1 MPSMRARWPPCKRSF
16 TLALFAVAM
25 CASLVACQV
34 SVTSAQL
41 DNDNPIRPIAPP
53 PYGMEEF
60 FKEAPQQPVPSRA
73 RLGRWLFYDKRLSSE
88 GTVSCATCHQPAHAF
103 SEPTAVST
111 GIGGRRGS
119 RKAPSIINLA
129 ARTILPDTPDNDRGQ
144 KFFWDGRATSL
155 ESQVLVPI
163 ADPKEMG
170 LEHQAMIERL
180 SAIPG
185 YGPYFREAFGSETLT
200 RDHVAAALADY
211 VRTRVSGNAPFDRW
225 YYGRDPR
232 AVSEEAARGSEIF
245 FFNGRCAMCHAGF
258 NFSDGRFH
266 NLGVGWNP
274 TSQTFA
280 DEGRAVVTHAARDRG
295 AFKTP
300 GLRDVSKHAPYMHDG
315 SLATL
320 RDVVEFYNRGGVP
333 NPMQSGRIRPLRL
346 TARDVDALVAFLH
359 TLDGEGYADRPPRY
373 FPR

>member
-1 MPSMRARWPPCKRSF
+1 MRSF
-16 TLALFAVAM
+16 TVAFFILAM
-25 CASLVACQV
+25 CASLVACRV
-34 SVTSAQL
+34 GLTSAQL

-53 PYGMEEF
+53 PYGMEEL
-60 FKEAPQQPVPSRA
+60 FKEAPQQPVPPRA
-73 RLGRWLFYDKRLSSE
+73 RLGRWLFYDKRLSSD

-129 ARTILPDTPDNDRGQ
+129 ARTILPDTPDSDRGQ

-163 ADPKEMG
+163 ADPNEMG
-170 LEHQAMIERL
+170 LAHQAMIERL

-185 YGPYFREAFGSETLT
+185 YRPYFREAFGSETLT

-232 AVSEEAARGSEIF
+232 AVSEEAQHGSEIF

-280 DEGRAVVTHAARDRG
+280 DEGRALVTHAARDRG

-300 GLRDVSKHAPYMHDG
+300 GLRDVSKHAPYMHGG

-333 NPMQSGRIRPLRL
+333 NPMQSGRIRPLGL

-359 TLDGEGYADRPPRY
+359 ALDGEGYADRPPRY

>member
-1 MPSMRARWPPCKRSF
+1 MGQLA
-16 TLALFAVAM
+16 TLALAM
-25 CASLVACQV
+25 AMSASVVACRV
-34 SVTSAQL
+34 GPTSAQL
-41 DNDNPIRPIAPP
+41 DHDNPIRPPAPP
-53 PYGMEEF
+53 PYGMEDF
-60 FKEAPQQPVPSRA
+60 FKEAPQPVPARA
-73 RLGRWLFYDKRLSSE
+73 RLGRWLFYDTRLSSD
-88 GTVSCATCHQPAHAF
+88 GTVSCATCHRPSHGF

-111 GIGGRRGS
+111 GIDGRRGT

-129 ARTILPDTPDNDRGQ
+129 ARTVLPDIPEDRDQ
-144 KFFWDGRATSL
+144 TFFWDGRASSL

-163 ADPKEMG
+163 ADPREMG
-170 LEHQAMIERL
+170 LNHQAMIERL

-185 YGPYFREAFGSETLT
+185 YRSYFREAFASDAVT
-200 RDHVAAALADY
+200 RERVAGALADY

-225 YYGRDPR
+225 YYGRDAR
-232 AVSEEAARGSEIF
+232 AVSEEAQRGSEIF

-266 NLGVGWNP
+266 NLGIGWNP
-274 TSQTFA
+274 ALQTFA
-280 DEGRAVVTHAARDRG
+280 DEGRALVTHLPRDRG

-333 NPMQSGRIRPLRL
+333 NPARSGRVRPLGL
-346 TARDVDALVAFLH
+346 TPADIDAVVAFLR
-359 TLDGEGYADRPPRY
+359 TLDGEGYQDRPPRY